1 MKLLKLTY
9 NELVKQFKKPSIIIL
24 SILIVVLAIIFPI
37 AIKSIPENRYYKN
50 SMESNK
56 FLLQDAEAYSESLKD
71 DKTQKGKIKFE
82 YAKIDVEVRKLYV
95 DNEVGH
101 EDWREKEIENYR
113 NVSNKLAAIE
123 FVLDGYEKDIVLENL
138 QNADTNEVAKY
149 YNINLAKK
157 KEIESS
163 FINEKEKIKNII
175 LNTDYMAHTQE
186 EIIRTDKEI
195 VKLNNDI
202 SEYEKLFKKKP
213 KDEEGKAKLLELE
226 KSAKDAKVRI
236 PQLQQNIAIMKFRVN
251 NKINYDLNNWKNNSI
266 KEIENELT
274 ELRYPILGEKEYSS
288 QASLEGI
295 EMTYDEYVKNFNE
308 KREMKTNKIKELW
321 YGLENNIPD
330 LSQIKDARSVLDGGY
345 EIFIILSI
353 IMVIIIGGGIVSSEY
368 SKGTIRLLLIRP
380 VSRWKILLSK
390 LLAVLIVGMGVVFI
404 GITTLYIST
413 GVVFGFETYK
423 VPLLDTINGS
433 IVHLSYIKF
442 IISKIILSCSSLV
455 FITALVFLISTV
467 AKNTALAVAIS
478 MMLYLGTVPATD
490 MLISLKQTWIVSTFV
505 PYINVSYLRLIPSTQ
520 QMLSQS
526 FGMQLEYTKGATQLL
541 LISIVMLLITFITFI
556 RRDVKN

>member
-123 FVLDGYEKDIVLENL
+123 FVLEGYEKDIVLENL
-138 QNADTNEVAKY
+138 QNADANEVAKY

-157 KEIESS
+157 KEIEAS

-175 LNTDYMAHTQE
+175 LNSDYMAHTHE

-195 VKLNNDI
+195 ATLNNNI
-202 SEYEKLFKKKP
+202 SEYEKLLKKNP

-236 PQLQQNIAIMKFRVN
+236 PQLQQNLAIMKFRAD

-266 KEIENELT
+266 KEIENELI

-288 QASLEGI
+288 QATLEGI
-295 EMTYDEYVKNFNE
+295 EMTYNEYVKNFNE

-478 MMLYLGTVPATD
+478 MMLYLGAVPATD
-490 MLISLKQTWIVSTFV
+490 MLISLKQTWIVSTFI

>member
-195 VKLNNDI
+195 VKLNNNI
-202 SEYEKLFKKKP
+202 SEYEKLLKKNP
-213 KDEEGKAKLLELE
+213 KDEEEKAKLLELE
-226 KSAKDAKVRI
+226 KSAKDAKERI
-236 PQLQQNIAIMKFRVN
+236 PQLQQNLTIMKFRVD

-266 KEIENELT
+266 KEIENELK

-295 EMTYDEYVKNFNE
+295 EMTYNEYVKNFNE
-308 KREMKTNKIKELW
+308 KKDVRIDKIKELW

-330 LSQIKDARSVLDGGY
+330 LSQIKDSRSVLDAGY
-345 EIFIILSI
+345 EVFIILSI

-380 VSRWKILLSK
+380 VSRWKILISK
-390 LLAVLIVGMGVVFI
+390 LLTILIVGIGVVFI

-413 GVVFGFETYK
+413 GVIFGFETYK
-423 VPLLDTINGS
+423 TPLLDTINGS

-442 IISKIILSCSSLV
+442 LLSKIMISCSSLV
-455 FITALVFLISTV
+455 FITSLVFLISTV

-478 MMLYLGTVPATD
+478 MMLYLGAVPATD
-490 MLISLKQTWIVSTFV
+490 MLISLKQTWIVSTFI

>member
-202 SEYEKLFKKKP
+202 SEYEKLLKKNP
-213 KDEEGKAKLLELE
+213 KDEEEKAKLLELE
-226 KSAKDAKVRI
+226 KSAKDAKERI
-236 PQLQQNIAIMKFRVN
+236 PQLQQNLTIMKFRVD

-266 KEIENELT
+266 KEIENELK

-295 EMTYDEYVKNFNE
+295 EMTYNEYVKNFNE
-308 KREMKTNKIKELW
+308 KKDVRIDKIKELW

-330 LSQIKDARSVLDGGY
+330 LSQIKDSRSVLDAGY
-345 EIFIILSI
+345 EVFIILSI

-380 VSRWKILLSK
+380 VSRWKILISK
-390 LLAVLIVGMGVVFI
+390 LLTILIVGIGVVFI

-413 GVVFGFETYK
+413 GVIFGFETYK
-423 VPLLDTINGS
+423 TPLLDTINGS

-442 IISKIILSCSSLV
+442 LLSKIMISCSSLV
-455 FITALVFLISTV
+455 FITSLVFLISTV

-478 MMLYLGTVPATD
+478 MMLYLGAVPATD
-490 MLISLKQTWIVSTFV
+490 MLISLKQTWIVSTFI